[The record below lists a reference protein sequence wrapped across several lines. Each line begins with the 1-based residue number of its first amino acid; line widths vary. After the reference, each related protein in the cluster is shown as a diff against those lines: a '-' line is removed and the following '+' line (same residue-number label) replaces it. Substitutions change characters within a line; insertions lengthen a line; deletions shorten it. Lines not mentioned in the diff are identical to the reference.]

1 MKVILSGGTGYIGK
15 RLLPAL
21 LEAGHEVTCNVR
33 DRRRFQSH
41 STTPGKLSVTEGDF
55 LRPETLS
62 LADADTDADIAFY
75 LVHSMSSAIDSF
87 EEMEVQSARNFVAA
101 AKSWDIKQIIFLSGL
116 QNSASGS
123 PHLLSR
129 LKVEQVLIQSGIPYT
144 ILRAG
149 IIVGSGSAS
158 FEIIRDLTEKL
169 PVMVTPRW
177 LNTRCQPIAV
187 RDVINSLISVMMH
200 TPVFNRVLD
209 IGGPDVL
216 TYKQM
221 LLQYAEAR
229 GLRRKIFV
237 LPLMTPRLSSY
248 WLYFITSTS
257 YKLAVNLVNSMKV
270 EVVCRENYTEIL
282 TGIKPLT
289 YKESISLAFEK
300 IARHHV
306 VSSWKDALVSSSRRS
321 SLKEYIAVPEFG
333 CFHDVR
339 QSEIKCSTGDIIANI
354 WGVGGDNGCY
364 ADFLWKIRGYI
375 DKAAGGIGL
384 RRGRTNS
391 DEIYAGDALDFWR
404 VLLADKSAGMLLLYA
419 EMKLPGEAW
428 LEYKLIENKGV
439 VSLRQTA
446 TFRPRGLS
454 GRLYWYA
461 VWPLH
466 QFIFKGMNRRMA
478 AARLVP

>member
-21 LEAGHEVTCNVR
+21 LEAGHDVTCIVR

-200 TPVFNRVLD
+200 TTVFNRVLD

-229 GLRRKIFV
+229 GLR
-237 LPLMTPRLSSY
+237 
-248 WLYFITSTS
+248 
-257 YKLAVNLVNSMKV
+257 
-270 EVVCRENYTEIL
+270 
-282 TGIKPLT
+282 
-289 YKESISLAFEK
+289 
-300 IARHHV
+300 
-306 VSSWKDALVSSSRRS
+306 
-321 SLKEYIAVPEFG
+321 
-333 CFHDVR
+333 
-339 QSEIKCSTGDIIANI
+339 
-354 WGVGGDNGCY
+354 
-364 ADFLWKIRGYI
+364 
-375 DKAAGGIGL
+375 
-384 RRGRTNS
+384 
-391 DEIYAGDALDFWR
+391 
-404 VLLADKSAGMLLLYA
+404 
-419 EMKLPGEAW
+419 
-428 LEYKLIENKGV
+428 
-439 VSLRQTA
+439 
-446 TFRPRGLS
+446 
-454 GRLYWYA
+454 
-461 VWPLH
+461 
-466 QFIFKGMNRRMA
+466 
-478 AARLVP
+478 

>member
-1 MKVILSGGTGYIGK
+1 MKILLTGATGYIGK
-15 RLLPAL
+15 RLLPVL
-21 LEAGHEVTCNVR
+21 LQAGHEVTCIVR
-33 DRRRFQSH
+33 DKRRFQSQ
-41 STTPGKLSVTEGDF
+41 STYQGKLVLAEGDF
-55 LRPETLS
+55 LNPES
-62 LADADTDADIAFY
+62 LNIHKIEADVAFF

-87 EEMEVQSARNFVAA
+87 EEMEVLSARNFVAA
-101 AKSWDIKQIIFLSGL
+101 AQTWGVKQIVFLSGL
-116 QNSASGS
+116 QNSMSVS

-129 LKVEQVLIQSGIPYT
+129 LKVEQVLIKSGIPYT

-187 RDVINSLISVMMH
+187 RDVINTLISVMLH
-200 TPVFNRVLD
+200 EPVYNQVLD

-221 LLQYAEAR
+221 LLQYAEVR
-229 GLRRKIFV
+229 GLWRKIYV

-270 EVVCRENYTEIL
+270 EVVCRENQTEKL
-282 TGIKPLT
+282 TGMPPLT

-300 IARHHV
+300 IAQHHV
-306 VSSWKDALVSSSRRS
+306 VSSWKDALVSSSSLS
-321 SLKEYIAVPEFG
+321 SLKDYIAVPEYG
-333 CFHDVR
+333 CFHDKR
-339 QSEIKCSTGDIIANI
+339 QCKIKCNSADVIANI
-354 WGVGGDNGCY
+354 WGVGGENGWYY
-364 ADFLWKIRGYI
+364 ADFLWKIRGLM
-375 DKAAGGIGL
+375 DKMVGGIGL
-384 RRGRTNS
+384 RRGRTNP
-391 DEIYAGDALDFWR
+391 DEIFAGDALDFWR
-404 VLLADKSAGMLLLYA
+404 VLLADKPAGRLLLYA

-428 LEYKLIENKGV
+428 LEYKLTESSGSV
-439 VSLRQTA
+439 FLTQTA

-461 VWPLH
+461 VWPFH
-466 QFIFKGMNRRMA
+466 QIIFKGMNRRMA
-478 AARLVP
+478 SGRLVP

>member
-1 MKVILSGGTGYIGK
+1 MKILLTGATGYIGK
-15 RLLPAL
+15 RLLPVL
-21 LEAGHEVTCNVR
+21 LHAGHEVTCIVR
-33 DRRRFQSH
+33 DKRRFQSQ
-41 STTPGKLSVTEGDF
+41 SAYQGKLELAEGDF
-55 LRPETLS
+55 LIPES
-62 LADADTDADIAFY
+62 LNIHTIEADVAFY
-75 LVHSMSSAIDSF
+75 LVHSMSSAIDNF
-87 EEMEVQSARNFVAA
+87 EEMEVISARNFVAA
-101 AKSWDIKQIIFLSGL
+101 ARSWGVKQIIFLSGL
-116 QNSASGS
+116 QNSMSVS
-123 PHLLSR
+123 LHLLSR

-187 RDVINSLISVMMH
+187 RDVINTLISVMLH
-200 TPVFNRVLD
+200 EPVYNHVLD

-221 LLQYAEAR
+221 LLQYAEVR
-229 GLRRKIFV
+229 GLWRKIYV

-270 EVVCRENYTEIL
+270 EVVCRENHTERL
-282 TGIKPLT
+282 TGMPPLT

-300 IARHHV
+300 IAQHHV
-306 VSSWKDALVSSSRRS
+306 ASSWKDALVSSSGLS
-321 SLKEYIAVPEFG
+321 SLKDYIAVPEFG

-339 QSEIKCSTGDIIANI
+339 QCKIQGNSSDVIANI
-354 WGVGGDNGCY
+354 WGVGGENGWYY
-364 ADFLWKIRGYI
+364 ADFLWKIRGI
-375 DKAAGGIGL
+375 MDKMVGGIGL
-384 RRGRTNS
+384 RRGRTNP
-391 DEIYAGDALDFWR
+391 DEIFAGDALDFWR
-404 VLLADKSAGMLLLYA
+404 VLLADKSAGRLLLYA

-428 LEYKLIENKGV
+428 LEYKITESSGSVFLT
-439 VSLRQTA
+439 QTA

-461 VWPLH
+461 VWPFH
-466 QFIFKGMNRRMA
+466 QIIFKGMNSRMA
-478 AARLVP
+478 SGRLVP